1 MIIPTTRTAGRVQ
14 RSTRKSALPG
24 WLSDNE
30 RSKINGMSSLPIR
43 RLQFFTIHTKN
54 LETARQFYVDRLG
67 FPIMSEQAG
76 EYFQVAIAGVP
87 VCVDLSK
94 NNEPAQPNQIGIEV
108 TDVDTIT
115 ATLRN
120 QGPCRERRFA
130 CREYRKVGRNPRS
143 RWSRT
148 HFHRK
153 LDAAEHLRKTP
164 ENGRRK
170 PVVIVFQSGTFKR

>member
-1 MIIPTTRTAGRVQ
+1 
-14 RSTRKSALPG
+14 
-24 WLSDNE
+24 
-30 RSKINGMSSLPIR
+30 MSSLPIR

-76 EYFQVAIAGVP
+76 EYFQVAGVP

-120 QGPCRERRFA
+120 QGLVVSEGSRAASTERWVAIHDPDGHELIFIA
-130 CREYRKVGRNPRS
+130 S
-143 RWSRT
+143 
-148 HFHRK
+148 
-153 LDAAEHLRKTP
+153 
-164 ENGRRK
+164 
-170 PVVIVFQSGTFKR
+170 

>member
-87 VCVDLSK
+87 GCVDLSK

-120 QGPCRERRFA
+120 QGLVVSEGSRAASTDGWFA
-130 CREYRKVGRNPRS
+130 IHDPDGHELIFIAS
-143 RWSRT
+143 
-148 HFHRK
+148 
-153 LDAAEHLRKTP
+153 
-164 ENGRRK
+164 
-170 PVVIVFQSGTFKR
+170 